1 MKCLLREPGK
11 IVFLLE
17 LMAKDAALSANQ
29 HQVALKFI
37 DKLSSCFSRSKGRGL
52 NCKINDGHSQHRHER
67 CSYGRMFVLA
77 FWQQITCA
85 DIKQEPTKQSQDP
98 V

>member
-37 DKLSSCFSRSKGRGL
+37 DP
-52 NCKINDGHSQHRHER
+52 IDEIVIER
-67 CSYGRMFVLA
+67 LWVVNYRLKNILICP
-77 FWQQITCA
+77 IT
-85 DIKQEPTKQSQDP
+85 
-98 V
+98 

>member
-29 HQVALKFI
+29 DQVALKFI
-37 DKLSSCFSRSKGRGL
+37 DP
-52 NCKINDGHSQHRHER
+52 IDEIVIER
-67 CSYGRMFVLA
+67 LWVVNYRLKNILICP
-77 FWQQITCA
+77 IT
-85 DIKQEPTKQSQDP
+85 
-98 V
+98 

>member
-37 DKLSSCFSRSKGRGL
+37 DPIDEIVVELLWVVNYGL
-52 NCKINDGHSQHRHER
+52 KNILICP
-67 CSYGRMFVLA
+67 
-77 FWQQITCA
+77 IT
-85 DIKQEPTKQSQDP
+85 
-98 V
+98 

>member
-29 HQVALKFI
+29 DQVALKFI
-37 DKLSSCFSRSKGRGL
+37 DPIDEIVVELLWVVNYGL
-52 NCKINDGHSQHRHER
+52 KNILICP
-67 CSYGRMFVLA
+67 
-77 FWQQITCA
+77 IT
-85 DIKQEPTKQSQDP
+85 
-98 V
+98 